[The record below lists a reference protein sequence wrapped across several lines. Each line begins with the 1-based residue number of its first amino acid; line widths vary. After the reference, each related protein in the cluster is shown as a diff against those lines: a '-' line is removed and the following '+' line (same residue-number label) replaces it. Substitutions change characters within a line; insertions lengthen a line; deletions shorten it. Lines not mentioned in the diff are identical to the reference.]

1 MVSTS
6 GKSTDVLEGV
16 IMPPARVLVIVPAYN
31 EFASLPHVIRD
42 LHAGPVPA
50 EIVVIDDGSRDQT
63 AAVACQLG
71 VPVVSLPYNLGIGG
85 AVQTGFRYA
94 VERSYEIAIQF
105 DGDGQHLA
113 GEIPALLQPILNETA
128 DVVVG
133 SRFALKQGEY
143 RSSFARRAGSMLLA
157 QLIHVLSGRHY
168 TDVTSGFR
176 AYNARAL
183 AVVAADYPQD
193 FPEPESLLTL
203 CRYDLRVCEVPVAM
217 RARVGGTSSLNAWRA
232 GYYMVKVGLA
242 LCVER
247 LRTRQQGL

>member
-1 MVSTS
+1 
-6 GKSTDVLEGV
+6 
-16 IMPPARVLVIVPAYN
+16 MPSARVLVIVPAYN
-31 EFASLPHVIRD
+31 EFASLPHVILD
-42 LHAGPVPA
+42 LRAGPVA
-50 EIVVIDDGSRDQT
+50 TDIVIVDDGSRDHT
-63 AAVACQLG
+63 AAIARQMSVA
-71 VPVVSLPYNLGIGG
+71 VISLPFNLGIGG
-85 AVQTGFRYA
+85 AVQTGFRYG
-94 VERSYEIAIQF
+94 VERAYDIAIQF

-113 GEIPALLQPILNETA
+113 SEIPVLLKPILSGNA

-133 SRFALKQGEY
+133 SRFASKRREY
-143 RSSFARRAGSMLLA
+143 PSSFARRAGSIVLS
-157 QLIHVLSGRHY
+157 QLIRFLSRRHY

-203 CRYDLRVCEVPVAM
+203 CRYGLRVCEVPVTM
-217 RARVGGTSSLNAWRA
+217 RARMGGASSLHVWRA

-247 LRTRQQGL
+247 LRTRQQGM